1 MLGFRPLAVGKRKPQ
16 AYTQAPVYDP
26 DIEDGAYTE
35 KEYGSDED
43 SYLSSPQSSQ
53 YSSRQSSSSYDPNPN
68 NIESRPLH
76 PKRTHGRAP
85 SRPRVSAYSY
95 RNPRAC
101 TRYFGLAIASTLL
114 FFIWFLF
121 SSSWESIRT
130 AELGLHKQPPPPPVW
145 ESFPFLK
152 RYHGGIRTLIVRDKN
167 VPEYPTKQDVDPEMP
182 AEEPKDTARERR
194 SQGAH
199 IPDSVPFDPYPDYR
213 DSSYVSEYGPVE
225 TCYLDANNTI
235 RIPGLRAYKGVTD
248 GMPDNVLGSY
258 GLLGLR
264 DDVCFERFGRLGPY
278 GMGYSKRRGGTGAA
292 MEGDREG
299 IEKVWE
305 AEPEVDFRQVKW
317 AEALDQ
323 CLTKNKERFRT
334 QPKPNGPSF
343 QTMAMQKRDA
353 PPGPFPTN
361 STSKIQAN
369 ETVRGQPK
377 ATYKK
382 LLPRTAVLLRTWSD
396 YQYDDED
403 IMYLRALISELS
415 IASGG
420 EYHVHFLIHVKDDNK
435 QIWADE
441 KVYEEVLE
449 KALPAE
455 FAGMGTLWSERQ
467 MGLIYGG
474 IEDSNYRGLPV
485 HGAYRSTY
493 MPVTYFAHQHP
504 EFDFF
509 WHWEMD
515 VRYTGHYYHLFEQ
528 ISKWS
533 DAQPRK
539 GLWERNARFYV
550 PSVHGPWEDFKHM
563 VRVQTEHGTNNQANR
578 WSSHLPPNPHVPET
592 EVQKPEKPIWGPEPP
607 QDYPDIEID
616 EAVKPNTSM
625 TEDRYEW
632 GVGEPAD
639 LIVFNPLFDP
649 DHTNWNL
656 ADDVT
661 GYDKK
666 NGPPP
671 RRTAINTSGRLSR
684 RLLETMHREQS
695 HFRHTMFSEMWP
707 ATCALHHGLKA
718 VYAPHPVFIDRKWPT
733 QYLAAI
739 FNNGRNG
746 ASGGARMS
754 VFSDERQHNFL
765 GTTWYYHAGFAP
777 NLWKRW
783 LGYKVDNDGGEE
795 QELAG
800 EGRMCLPAVL
810 LHPVKQ
816 VDLIQERLDTTST
829 DD

>member
-1 MLGFRPLAVGKRKPQ
+1 MLGFRPLSVGKRK
-16 AYTQAPVYDP
+16 AKSYNQAPTADRDV
-26 DIEDGAYTE
+26 EDGDLNEKGYASDDYEAYM
-35 KEYGSDED
+35 
-43 SYLSSPQSSQ
+43 SSGTPSPS
-53 YSSRQSSSSYDPNPN
+53 SSRHSSGAYDTNPN
-68 NIESRPLH
+68 NIESRPLRRSSKSH
-76 PKRTHGRAP
+76 RRAP
-85 SRPRVSAYSY
+85 SKATVSAYSY

-101 TRYFGLAIASTLL
+101 TRYFGLAVASTLL
-114 FFIWFLF
+114 FFMYFLF
-121 SSSWESIRT
+121 SSSWASIRN
-130 AELGLHKQPPPPPVW
+130 AELGLNKPPPPPNVW

-152 RYHGGIRTLIVRDKN
+152 RYHGGIRSLVSRDKN
-167 VPEYPTKQDVDPEMP
+167 VPEYPTKQDIDPELP
-182 AEEPKDTARERR
+182 AEEPKGDVKERR

-199 IPDSVPFDPYPDYR
+199 IADSIPFDPYPDY
-213 DSSYVSEYGPVE
+213 SGINYVDKYGPVE
-225 TCYLDANNTI
+225 TCYLDANDTI
-235 RIPGLRAYKGVTD
+235 KVPGLRAYKGVPQ
-248 GMPDNVLGSY
+248 GMPDNVIGSY
-258 GLLGLR
+258 ETLGLR
-264 DDVCFERFGRLGPY
+264 NDVCFERFGRLGPY
-278 GMGYSKRRGGTGAA
+278 GLGYSKRRGGTGAG

-299 IEKVWE
+299 IEHVWKVD
-305 AEPEVDFRQVKW
+305 AEVDFREVNW
-317 AEALDQ
+317 TEALGR
-323 CLTKNKERFRT
+323 CLEKNKGRFEK
-334 QPKPNGPSF
+334 QPKTGTDAF
-343 QTMAMQKRDA
+343 KMQKRDTVTDA
-353 PPGPFPTN
+353 EAEAN
-361 STSKIQAN
+361 ST
-369 ETVRGQPK
+369 VHVLPK
-377 ATYKK
+377 AAHNT
-382 LLPRTAVLLRTWSD
+382 LLPRTAVLIRTWWD
-396 YQYDDED
+396 YEYDDED

-415 IASGG
+415 LASGG
-420 EYHVHFLIHVKDDNK
+420 EYEVHFLIHVKDDNK

-441 KVYEEVLE
+441 DVYAEVL
-449 KALPAE
+449 KNALPAE

-474 IEDSNYRGLPV
+474 VEESNYRDRPV
-485 HGAYRSTY
+485 HGAYRSTF

-528 ISKWS
+528 VSKWTT
-533 DAQPRK
+533 AQPRK

-550 PSVHGPWEDFKHM
+550 PSVHDSWEDFKQM
-563 VRVQTEHGTNNQANR
+563 VRVQTEHGTNSQANR
-578 WSSHLPPNPHVPET
+578 WSSHLPPNPHVPGPEM
-592 EVQKPEKPIWGPEPP
+592 QKPEKHIWGPEPP

-616 EAVKPNTSM
+616 ENVKPNT
-625 TEDRYEW
+625 TLAEDKYEW

-649 DHTNWNL
+649 DQTNWIL

-666 NGPPP
+666 NGLPP

-695 HFRHTMFSEMWP
+695 RFRHTMFSEMWP
-707 ATCALHHGLKA
+707 ASCALHHGLKA

-795 QELAG
+795 FEVQG
-800 EGRMCLPAVL
+800 EGRMCLPGVL

-816 VDLIQERLDTTST
+816 VDLVQEKEPIDEKVE
-829 DD
+829 

>member
-1 MLGFRPLAVGKRKPQ
+1 MLGFRPLSVGKRKAQ
-16 AYTQAPVYDP
+16 AYGKAPIHDG
-26 DIEDGAYTE
+26 DLEDGAYNE
-35 KEYGSDED
+35 KGYGSDDYEA
-43 SYLSSPQSSQ
+43 YMSSGSTSPS
-53 YSSRQSSSSYDPNPN
+53 SSRHSSGAYDPNPN
-68 NIESRPLH
+68 NIESRPLA
-76 PKRTHGRAP
+76 PNRTHSSKSHRRAP
-85 SRPRVSAYSY
+85 SKPTVSAYSY

-101 TRYFGLAIASTLL
+101 TRYFGLAVATTLL
-114 FFIWFLF
+114 FFMWFLF
-121 SSSWESIRT
+121 SSSWDSIRN
-130 AELGLHKQPPPPPVW
+130 AELGLNKPPPPPPVW

-152 RYHGGIRTLIVRDKN
+152 RYHGGVRALVSRVKH
-167 VPEYPTKQDVDPEMP
+167 VPEYPTKQDIDPELP
-182 AEEPKDTARERR
+182 AEELKDGAKEAR

-199 IPDSVPFDPYPDYR
+199 IPDSVLFDPYPDY
-213 DSSYVSEYGPVE
+213 SGINYVDKYGPVE
-225 TCYLDANNTI
+225 TCYLDGNDTI
-235 RIPGLRAYKGVTD
+235 KVPGLRAYKGVPQ
-248 GMPDNVLGSY
+248 GMPDPVMGSY
-258 GLLGLR
+258 ETLGLR
-264 DDVCFERFGRLGPY
+264 NDVCFERFGRLGPY
-278 GMGYSKRRGGTGAA
+278 GLGYSKRRGGTGAG

-299 IEKVWE
+299 IEDVWKTT
-305 AEPEVDFRQVKW
+305 AEVDFREVNW
-317 AEALDQ
+317 AEAFGR
-323 CLTKNKERFRT
+323 CLEKNKGRFQK
-334 QPKPNGPSF
+334 QPKVQQNSF
-343 QTMAMQKRDA
+343 QAMQKRDA
-353 PPGPFPTN
+353 EVDTRAPLNAT
-361 STSKIQAN
+361 AR
-369 ETVRGQPK
+369 EQPK
-377 ATYKK
+377 AAHNT
-382 LLPRTAVLLRTWSD
+382 LLPRTAVLIRTWWD

-403 IMYLRALISELS
+403 IMYIRALISELS
-415 IASGG
+415 LASGG
-420 EYHVHFLIHVKDDNK
+420 EYEVHFLIHVKDDNK

-441 KVYEEVLE
+441 QVYQEVL
-449 KALPAE
+449 KNALPAE

-474 IEDSNYRGLPV
+474 VEESNYRGLPV

-528 ISKWS
+528 VSKWTT
-533 DAQPRK
+533 AQPRK

-550 PSVHGPWEDFKHM
+550 PSVHESWDDFKQM

-578 WSSHLPPNPHVPET
+578 WSSHLPPNPHVPVT
-592 EVQKPEKPIWGPEPP
+592 GVQKPEKPIWGPELP

-616 EAVKPNTSM
+616 EDVKPNTTI
-625 TEDRYEW
+625 TEDKYEW

-649 DHTNWNL
+649 DQTNWIL

-666 NGPPP
+666 NGLPP

-695 HFRHTMFSEMWP
+695 RFRHTMFSEMWP

-718 VYAPHPVFIDRKWPT
+718 VYAPHPVYIDRKWPT

-783 LGYKVDNDGGEE
+783 MGYKVDNDGGEE
-795 QELAG
+795 DELAH

-816 VDLIQERLDTTST
+816 VDLIQERVEEST
-829 DD
+829 ENAD